1 MIARQIFVVDA
12 TIVDAN
18 GTFNHLSGY
27 PKLFDSKN
35 YENDI
40 DKARRRADGDMSEA
54 YGEMCKVD
62 SRQLQTVILMTADG
76 AMLDA
81 KHIGAIAPL
90 PEPESERESET
101 ETE

>member
-12 TIVDAN
+12 TVVDAN

-40 DKARRRADGDMSEA
+40 DKARRRAEGDMSEA
-54 YGEMCKVD
+54 YGAMCKVD
-62 SRQLQTVILMTADG
+62 SRQLQTVTLMTADG
-76 AMLDA
+76 AMLDS
-81 KHIGAIAPL
+81 KHIGAIASL
-90 PEPESERESET
+90 PEPEAVEEPTAE
-101 ETE
+101 

>member
-12 TIVDAN
+12 TVVDAN

-54 YGEMCKVD
+54 YGAMCKVD

-76 AMLDA
+76 TMLDA

-90 PEPESERESET
+90 PEPEAVEEPTAE
-101 ETE
+101 

>member
-12 TIVDAN
+12 TVVDAN

-54 YGEMCKVD
+54 YGAMCKVD

-81 KHIGAIAPL
+81 KHLGAIAPL
-90 PEPESERESET
+90 PEPESET